1 MVSNFDLT
9 FDSGSYQL
17 AKINTREKHS
27 AENLHPEKK
36 VKNGNS

>member
-1 MVSNFDLT
+1 MKNVFVVSNFDLT

-27 AENLHPEKK
+27 AENFHPEKER
-36 VKNGNS
+36 